1 MKQEDIRNILVVE
14 AIEQT
19 DRDFELLSQNER
31 QEASR
36 HAGAPLESRPSSS
49 IENSFVATFFFT
61 IITVYSSTAGTEQ

>member
-49 IENSFVATFFFT
+49 IENSFLAKRASRLLVDIA
-61 IITVYSSTAGTEQ
+61 AKRN